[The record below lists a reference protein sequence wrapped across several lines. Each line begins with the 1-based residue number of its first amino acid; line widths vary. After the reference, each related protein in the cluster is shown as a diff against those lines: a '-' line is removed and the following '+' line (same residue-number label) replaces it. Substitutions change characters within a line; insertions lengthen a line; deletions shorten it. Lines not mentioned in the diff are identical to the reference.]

1 MLHRLCAAA
10 SVLLLGACSVVGVR
24 SGTEEPAYETL
35 GTEGGIEI
43 RRYAARLAAETTV
56 EADEMAARSEGFSR
70 LAGYIF
76 GGNAGAS
83 RIAMTAP
90 VAQAGTRIAMTAPV
104 AQASGAESQ
113 VIRFF
118 LPTALRDP
126 PVPKDARVRIVE
138 VPGET
143 VAIHRFTGSTAP
155 EAIAAARAH
164 LLATLPATRWVTAG
178 EPVTWFYD
186 PPWTIPALRRNEI
199 AVPVAPKP
207 G

>member
-1 MLHRLCAAA
+1 MLPRLCAAA
-10 SVLLLGACSVVGVR
+10 SALWLGACSVVGVR
-24 SGTEEPAYETL
+24 SGTEEPAFEAL
-35 GTEGGIEI
+35 GTEAGIEI
-43 RRYAARLAAETTV
+43 RRYVARLAAETTV

-118 LPTALRDP
+118 LPAALRDP

-143 VAIHRFTGSTAP
+143 VAVYRFSGSTAP
-155 EAIAAARAH
+155 EAIAAARAR
-164 LLATLPATRWVTAG
+164 LLATLPATRWVAAG

-186 PPWTIPALRRNEI
+186 PPWTIPTLRRNEI
-199 AVPVAPKP
+199 AVPVTPKP